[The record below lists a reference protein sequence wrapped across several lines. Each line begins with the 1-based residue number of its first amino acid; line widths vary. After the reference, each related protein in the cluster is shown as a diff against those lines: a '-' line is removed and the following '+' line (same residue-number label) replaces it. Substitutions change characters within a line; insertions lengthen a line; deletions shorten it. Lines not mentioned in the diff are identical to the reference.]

1 VVLTPE
7 ERRGVTVIVGLLLLG
22 AAYDLWRA
30 AAPERAPAP
39 ASSAALDGAPSS
51 ADPPPAPASE
61 ASVIRPTEVGV
72 PGATGGQRIDLN
84 SADATA
90 LDRLP
95 GVGPVLAAR
104 IVEHRRAHGPFERVE
119 DLRAVRGIGPRLL
132 ERLRPCVR
140 IGAARA
146 ARAAPAS
153 RAGSAPPSTSG
164 AGSGRSPTP
173 D

>member
-7 ERRGVTVIVGLLLLG
+7 ERRGVAVIVGLLLLG

-30 AAPERAPAP
+30 AAPRLAPEPVRNATLTPDGVPP
-39 ASSAALDGAPSS
+39 ASV
-51 ADPPPAPASE
+51 PPPAAETE
-61 ASVIRPTEVGV
+61 AIATRPTEAVV
-72 PGATGGQRIDLN
+72 PRVSGGPAIDLN
-84 SADATA
+84 AADATA

-104 IVEHRRAHGPFERVE
+104 IVEHRRAHGPFERVD

-140 IGAARA
+140 IGTAEVPS
-146 ARAAPAS
+146 AAPSAP
-153 RAGSAPPSTSG
+153 RAGP
-164 AGSGRSPTP
+164 GR
-173 D
+173 